1 MRSTVIHAPRDIRLE
16 DRPDPTIVEP
26 TDAVIRTVAT
36 CVCGSDLWRYRG
48 IADVPEPTP
57 IGHEYVGVVEA
68 VGDDVTTVKPGEFV
82 VGGFLTSDNT
92 CALCKAGAYANCQNG
107 TGYDGCQAELIR
119 VQNADG
125 TLIATPEEPEGAMVP
140 SILALS
146 DVMGTGWHAAVSADV
161 KPGSTVVVVGDGAV
175 GLSGVLA
182 ASQLGAERVIVM
194 SRHEDR
200 QRIARDFG
208 ATDIVAERGD
218 EGVERVKE
226 LTGGVGADAVLECVG
241 TQDSV
246 PQALRSARPG
256 AMVGWVG
263 VPHVTDLPQEHM
275 FWKNVGLRGGPAPV
289 RAYLPDLLA
298 VPYVGMGKVFD
309 FLHVT
314 NDALADRGVEMP
326 LPGQSTTTTEDR
338 AEKGLAVQKEII
350 GADTVDAL
358 YEGAPEDQ
366 RHIQRYLSA
375 NCFGDHYT
383 RTGVDIATREL
394 LTFAMLVALGGCEPQ
409 VRGHVAANVNVGND
423 RARLIEVV
431 TQLLPYIGYPRTLNG
446 LRAIDEIAPA

>member
-1 MRSTVIHAPRDIRLE
+1 MRGTVIHAPRDIRLE
-16 DRPDPTIVEP
+16 DRPDPTVIEP
-26 TDAVIRTVAT
+26 TDAVVRTVAT

-48 IADVPEPTP
+48 IADVPRPTP

-68 VGDDVTTVKPGEFV
+68 VGDDVTTVRPGQFV

-92 CALCKAGAYANCQNG
+92 CAVCKAGAYANCQNG

-125 TLIATPEEPEGAMVP
+125 TLIATPREPDGAMVP

-161 KPGSTVVVVGDGAV
+161 KRGSTVVVVGDGAV

-182 ASQLGAERVIVM
+182 ASQLGAERVIAM

-246 PQALRSARPG
+246 LQALRSARPG

-263 VPHVTDLPQEHM
+263 VPHVTNLPQQHM

-289 RAYLPDLLA
+289 RAYLPDLLDR
-298 VPYVGMGKVFD
+298 VWNGIIEPGRVFD
-309 FLHVT
+309 LT
-314 NDALADRGVEMP
+314 LP
-326 LPGQSTTTTEDR
+326 LDQV
-338 AEKGLAVQKEII
+338 AEGYA
-350 GADTVDAL
+350 
-358 YEGAPEDQ
+358 
-366 RHIQRYLSA
+366 
-375 NCFGDHYT
+375 
-383 RTGVDIATREL
+383 
-394 LTFAMLVALGGCEPQ
+394 AMDE
-409 VRGHVAANVNVGND
+409 R
-423 RARLIEVV
+423 
-431 TQLLPYIGYPRTLNG
+431 
-446 LRAIDEIAPA
+446 RAIKTLLRP

>member
-1 MRSTVIHAPRDIRLE
+1 MRGTVIHAPWDIRLE
-16 DRPDPTIVEP
+16 DLPDPTITEP
-26 TDAVIRTVAT
+26 TDAVVRTVAT

-48 IADVPEPTP
+48 IADVPKPTP

-68 VGDDVTTVKPGEFV
+68 VGDGVTTVKPGQFV

-92 CALCKAGAYANCQNG
+92 CALCKAGAQANCQNG

-125 TLIATPEEPEGAMVP
+125 TLIATPERPEEAMIP

-146 DVMGTGWHAAVSADV
+146 DVMCTGWHVAVSADV
-161 KPGSTVVVVGDGAV
+161 QRGAPSLWWATGRS

-182 ASQLGAERVIVM
+182 ASQLGAERVIAM

-208 ATDIVAERGD
+208 ATNIVAERGD

-226 LTGGVGADAVLECVG
+226 LTDGLGADAVLECVG

-246 PQALRSARPG
+246 AQALSSARPG

-263 VPHVTDLPQEHM
+263 VPHVSDLPQEHM

-289 RAYLPDLLA
+289 RAYLPDLLDR
-298 VPYVGMGKVFD
+298 VWNGHIEPGKVFD
-309 FLHVT
+309 L
-314 NDALADRGVEMP
+314 ALP
-326 LPGQSTTTTEDR
+326 LDQV
-338 AEKGLAVQKEII
+338 AEGYA
-350 GADTVDAL
+350 
-358 YEGAPEDQ
+358 
-366 RHIQRYLSA
+366 
-375 NCFGDHYT
+375 
-383 RTGVDIATREL
+383 
-394 LTFAMLVALGGCEPQ
+394 AMDE
-409 VRGHVAANVNVGND
+409 R
-423 RARLIEVV
+423 
-431 TQLLPYIGYPRTLNG
+431 
-446 LRAIDEIAPA
+446 RAIKTFLRP